1 MLTFIWF
8 SIGWFAHHLKIF
20 KNNTNQNIDDYEEIE
35 EGSGANR
42 ENNLNQ
48 ALKQMMSDMGM
59 ERPSMLVASALDDEN
74 ESISYSLKESFSMS
88 K

>member
-1 MLTFIWF
+1 
-8 SIGWFAHHLKIF
+8 
-20 KNNTNQNIDDYEEIE
+20 
-35 EGSGANR
+35 
-42 ENNLNQ
+42 
-48 ALKQMMSDMGM
+48 MMSDMGM